1 MDISK
6 ASNFER
12 FVFDLLDRDPAR
24 LAQLFRDV
32 DEKGGF
38 SMTGKPEFDRIAE
51 FGFVSGRSS
60 HEDRVDTIRD
70 VFATYG
76 TMIDT
81 HTADGVKVARENLTP
96 GVPMVVLETALPAKF
111 GDTIREALDR
121 EPERPAGYADIESLP
136 QRFEVMP
143 ADADRIKVYI
153 AQHTGL

>member
-1 MDISK
+1 
-6 ASNFER
+6 
-12 FVFDLLDRDPAR
+12 
-24 LAQLFRDV
+24 
-32 DEKGGF
+32 
-38 SMTGKPEFDRIAE
+38 
-51 FGFVSGRSS
+51 
-60 HEDRVDTIRD
+60 
-70 VFATYG
+70 
-76 TMIDT
+76 MIDT

-143 ADADRIKVYI
+143 ADADRIKGYI

>member
-12 FVFDLLDRDPAR
+12 FVFDLLDREPAR

-38 SMTGKPEFDRIAE
+38 SMADKPEFDRIAQ
-51 FGFVSGRSS
+51 FGFVSGRST
-60 HEDRVDTIRD
+60 HEDRVNTIRD
-70 VFATYG
+70 VFAHYG

-121 EPERPAGYADIESLP
+121 EPERPDGYADIESLP

-143 ADADRIKVYI
+143 ADVDRIKGYI

>member
-1 MDISK
+1 
-6 ASNFER
+6 ER

-51 FGFVSGRSS
+51 FGFLSGRSS
-60 HEDRVDTIRD
+60 HEDRVNTIRD

-81 HTADGVKVARENLTP
+81 HTADGVKVARENL
-96 GVPMVVLETALPAKF
+96 
-111 GDTIREALDR
+111 
-121 EPERPAGYADIESLP
+121 
-136 QRFEVMP
+136 
-143 ADADRIKVYI
+143 
-153 AQHTGL
+153 